1 MQSGGQKAR
10 VNLARC
16 LYSRSSTIYLDDV
29 LSAVDAHTAQFIIQ
43 ECLAGDLVQ
52 DRTVVLV
59 SHHVAL
65 CLPVV
70 EYMICLRDGRVEKAC
85 HTKAMDRS
93 EIDKLEALDSPTLS
107 MRELDRR
114 SSMAGQR
121 PLEVPRRGLDLMKTD
136 EDEDEVRRTS
146 RQIYKAEHSS
156 IGRVAS
162 SHYMLVFVSAGGVVY
177 WLALLLIFGGTNA
190 FDILKTLFLRQ
201 WSSDADPRH
210 LNHNLSLYFTLV
222 TSGVLLGGF
231 RWIWLYGVG
240 FRGFYNRGSKVIHSR
255 LLDVIMGAKLSF
267 FEGTPK
273 GRIMNIFGS
282 DMARLD
288 GKSADDFG
296 RK

>member
-1 MQSGGQKAR
+1 M
-10 VNLARC
+10 
-16 LYSRSSTIYLDDV
+16 YLDDI
-29 LSAVDAHTAQFIIQ
+29 LSAVDAHTAQYIIQ
-43 ECLAGDLVQ
+43 ECLAGDLVR

-65 CLPVV
+65 CLPVA

-85 HTKAMDRS
+85 LTTTMDRS
-93 EIDKLEALDSPTLS
+93 DIDKLEALESPTLS
-107 MRELDRR
+107 MRELERR
-114 SSMAGQR
+114 ISMVDQR
-121 PLEVPRRGLDLMKTD
+121 PATIPQRGSKVMKTD
-136 EDEDEVRRTS
+136 QDEDEVRRTS

-162 SHYMLVFVSAGGVVY
+162 SHYMLVFVSAGGAVY
-177 WLALLLIFGGTNA
+177 WLILFVIFGGTNA
-190 FDILKTLFLRQ
+190 FDVLKTLFLRQ

-210 LNHNLSLYFTLV
+210 VNHNLGLYFTLV
-222 TSGVLLGGF
+222 SSGALLGGF

-255 LLDVIMGAKLSF
+255 LLDVVLGAKLSF
-267 FEGTPK
+267 FEETPK
-273 GRIMNIFGS
+273 GRILNIFGS

-296 RK
+296 REWCLCAMRCADSRFTVG